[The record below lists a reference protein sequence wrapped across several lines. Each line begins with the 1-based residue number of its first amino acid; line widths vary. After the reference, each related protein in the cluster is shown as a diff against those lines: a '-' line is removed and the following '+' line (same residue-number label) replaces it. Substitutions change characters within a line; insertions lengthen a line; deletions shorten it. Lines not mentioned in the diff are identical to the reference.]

1 MGESAGELWF
11 ISNTLSLT
19 ALHHDLGCWCINGP
33 VAFHQPWNHS
43 EPSVLPVLSSSPD
56 FRLEGAT
63 EFPAGF
69 IGPGCMVSNSGGLEW
84 DLRIHISNQCS
95 SDSGQ
100 PWTIIW
106 ESVAAPGV
114 TVMTYFVVCSSLLAF
129 SFLSPL
135 CSLTSVSGMTLQV
148 NYLFSIHIW
157 GSASREAEKETTKIY
172 IIILARI
179 HMRTSLLREISLL
192 VSGHTNGQ
200 VQPLTTNNTVSMA

>member
-11 ISNTLSLT
+11 TSNTLSLT
-19 ALHHDLGCWCINGP
+19 ALYHDLGCLCINGP

-43 EPSVLPVLSSSPD
+43 EPSVLPMLPSSPG

-63 EFPAGF
+63 KFPAGF
-69 IGPGCMVSNSGGLEW
+69 IGPDCVVSNSGGLEW
-84 DLRIHISNQCS
+84 DLRIHISNQCP

-106 ESVAAPGV
+106 EPVAAPAV
-114 TVMTYFVVCSSLLAF
+114 TVMTYFVAVLHFLLSLSFPHLLPNQCFWDHLASQL
-129 SFLSPL
+129 SFLSPHL
-135 CSLTSVSGMTLQV
+135 GICFQ
-148 NYLFSIHIW
+148 
-157 GSASREAEKETTKIY
+157 GSRKRVTKIY

-192 VSGHTNGQ
+192 VSGYTNGKL
-200 VQPLTTNNTVSMA
+200 QPLTTNNTVSMA